1 MVWQEAQLHTGALA
15 WVSLLR
21 LRLGTS
27 SYSHPHEA
35 PHPFRVAS
43 FTCRHRLR
51 RGLSGKN
58 SDMFR
63 LLTSCL
69 QRMND
74 TLVSTTMSA
83 TYAVDKLLTSGMIKA
98 TLSQIATND
107 SGSHMSNEP
116 SLKNSPCRSILE
128 SAVTRGL
135 THA

>member
-15 WVSLLR
+15 WVSLLM

-27 SYSHPHEA
+27 SYSHPHET
-35 PHPFRVAS
+35 PHLVRVAS
-43 FTCRHRLR
+43 FSCS
-51 RGLSGKN
+51 SGYEEGFQGN
-58 SDMFR
+58 FVMLR
-63 LLTSCL
+63 LLASCL

-98 TLSQIATND
+98 RLSQIATND

-116 SLKNSPCRSILE
+116 NLKNSPCRSILE